1 MPNINLLQ
9 TITTAS
15 NTDGYFVMSN
25 SGLAR
30 RFRYND
36 LVSQLQQ
43 SGLGRTNQDLYNT
56 SEVTFKSVTIQDSAS
71 SIGDLETKH
80 GFQTNY
86 RNANGGAIRAG
97 DFVGSLRFGGY
108 DGNNN
113 TLLDNAV
120 SVAGVTSISLENWDF
135 EGNQTIAAGTGISLY
150 HQPVNTQLTTSTRV
164 TVFSALST
172 VTSTLSQAVSVIR
185 IGSSTINPLVVTTS
199 SNGLA
204 TFIGNGRADLFFTTS
219 RLHQT
224 GVTSHD
230 TSPINSTVTGTN
242 SFMFVT
248 SRYSNAPGLRQPLK
262 NGDDIGV
269 FIARAATS
277 PNAVNFGEEVAGM
290 GFDATSD
297 YTPSVHG
304 SLFYVRTCSTAT
316 DATPVRTFI
325 SSPEVSRYS
334 SDVHTFTD
342 SSLGNP
348 LVISSGTVVFGD
360 STVQNTAYPGFTS
373 VPPSSNSPGTPGQ
386 MAHDNTY
393 FYICVA
399 TNQWKR
405 ILAADF

>member
-15 NTDGYFVMSN
+15 NADGYFIMSN

-30 RFRYND
+30 RFKYND

-43 SGLGRTNQDLYNT
+43 TGLSRTNQDLYNT
-56 SEVTFKSVTIQDSAS
+56 SEVTFKSVTIQDSATS
-71 SIGDLETKH
+71 TGEIETQH

-86 RNANGGAIRAG
+86 RSEDGGSIRAG
-97 DFVGSLRFGGY
+97 DFVGSVRFGGY

-113 TLLDNAV
+113 TLLDKGI
-120 SVAGVTSISLENWDF
+120 SVAGITSVALENWDF
-135 EGNQTIAAGTGISLY
+135 EGNLTTAAGASISLY
-150 HQPVNTQLTTSTRV
+150 HQPVNTQLTTSTKI

-172 VTSTLSQAVSVIR
+172 ASTTLSQAVSVIR
-185 IGSSTINPLVVTTS
+185 IGSSNTNPLIVTTS

-204 TFIGNGRADLFFTTS
+204 TFTGPGRADVFFTTS

-224 GVTSHD
+224 GVTSRD

-248 SRYSNAPGLRQPLK
+248 SRYSSAAGRRQPLK
-262 NGDDIGV
+262 NGDDIAAIV
-269 FIARAATS
+269 ARAATA
-277 PNAVNFGEEVAGM
+277 PNTISFGEEVAGM

-297 YTPSVHG
+297 YTPAVHG

-316 DATPVRTFI
+316 DAVPVRTFV
-325 SSPEVSRYS
+325 SSPESSRYS
-334 SDVHTFTD
+334 SNVHTFTD
-342 SSLGNP
+342 SSFGNP
-348 LVISSGTVVFGD
+348 LVISSGTVLFGD
-360 STVQNTAYPGFTS
+360 STVQSTAYLGFTS
-373 VPPSSNSPGTPGQ
+373 APPSSGSPGAPGQ
-386 MAHDNTY
+386 MAYDSTY

-399 TNQWKR
+399 PNQWKR